1 MLFILSAVEC
11 SICATQLF
19 NLTRR
24 IQLTVLEWN
33 ERLWITLLDTAT
45 VQRDGRIVFLFK
57 SGKEIIK

>member
-1 MLFILSAVEC
+1 LKK
-11 SICATQLF
+11 QP
-19 NLTRR
+19 
-24 IQLTVLEWN
+24 LTVLEWN